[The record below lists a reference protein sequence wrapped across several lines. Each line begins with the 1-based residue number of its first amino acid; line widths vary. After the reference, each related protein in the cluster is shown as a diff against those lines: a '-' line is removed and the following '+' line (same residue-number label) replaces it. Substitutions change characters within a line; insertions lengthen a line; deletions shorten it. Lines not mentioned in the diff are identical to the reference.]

1 MHRNFEHFT
10 EDNEF
15 IILNKIVFNTNQFKD
30 SIVKDFKMQK
40 SNLNFCSKNKFFR
53 KYFREVNN
61 QGIYNRIE
69 WKFWLKENIQC
80 ELICFGQIKRLDELQ
95 IKIILDFSI
104 KENYNQECID
114 LKVLLDFSLQE
125 QEAEETSTKDN
136 IEIISFKNLYEQNT
150 AYSHSFSS
158 EKICI

>member
-1 MHRNFEHFT
+1 MHRNFEPFT
-10 EDNEF
+10 EENEF
-15 IILNKIVFNTNQFKD
+15 IVLNKIVFNTNQFKD

-80 ELICFGQIKRLDELQ
+80 ELISFGQIKRLDELQ

-104 KENYNQECID
+104 K
-114 LKVLLDFSLQE
+114 
-125 QEAEETSTKDN
+125 
-136 IEIISFKNLYEQNT
+136 
-150 AYSHSFSS
+150 
-158 EKICI
+158 

>member
-1 MHRNFEHFT
+1 MHCNFESFT
-10 EDNEF
+10 EENEF
-15 IILNKIVFNTNQFKD
+15 IVLNKIVFNTNQIKE
-30 SIVKDFKMQK
+30 SIVKDFKPRK
-40 SNLNFCSKNKFFR
+40 GNLNFCCKNKLIK

-69 WKFWLKENIQC
+69 WKFWLKEDIQC
-80 ELICFGQIKRLDELQ
+80 ELIAFDQIRRLDELQ
-95 IKIILDFSI
+95 IKIILDFSSQG
-104 KENYNQECID
+104 NYNQEYID

-125 QEAEETSTKDN
+125 QEAEETFTQDN
-136 IEIISFKNLYEQNT
+136 IETISFKNFYEQNT